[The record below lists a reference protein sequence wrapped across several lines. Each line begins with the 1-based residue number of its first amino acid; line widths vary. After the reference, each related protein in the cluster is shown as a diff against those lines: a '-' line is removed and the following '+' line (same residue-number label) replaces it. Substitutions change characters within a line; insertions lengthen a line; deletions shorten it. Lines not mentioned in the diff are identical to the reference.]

1 MNVPGA
7 PAGVVAGAGTNA
19 AATTGLVSPGWNAPR
34 GVRAAV
40 TTRDLPGHSPSPHES
55 FNLGSRCG
63 DRPEFVLANRAALVE
78 LLQLP
83 GEPVWLR
90 QVHGVEV
97 HTPHAAPP
105 AGLAHTDEPVADAA
119 YTREPG
125 VVCAVL
131 TADCLPLLVASDD
144 GREVA
149 AIHAGWRGL
158 AAGVIEATLRRFD
171 ATPAR
176 LRVWLGPAIGA
187 ASYEVGDEVRDAFVA
202 HDPAATQAFAPTRP
216 GHWLCDLYALARQRL
231 AAFGVVDVTGGG
243 FDTFTDA
250 SFYSHRRG
258 RPTGRFASLVWIEP
272 EAAVGA
278 EQPVEA
284 TARPADAASPL
295 VFPQLLGAAFAQLPP
310 RVRSLH
316 LAEGRRRYRGGAT
329 ITRGRGLL
337 SRLCGWATGLP
348 PALTDVPLE
357 VDISA
362 QPDGETWAR
371 QFGRYPMTSRMWPR
385 AGLLHERLGLVTFGF
400 ALAAENGV
408 LTWRVRSVRALGVP
422 LPAAWFGGVHARE
435 FEQDGR
441 YRFEVAAA
449 LPLAGQLV
457 HYAGWLDVD

>member
-1 MNVPGA
+1 MTTGA
-7 PAGVVAGAGTNA
+7 PVRGVIV
-19 AATTGLVSPGWNAPR
+19 PDWDAPR
-34 GVRAAV
+34 GVRAYV

-63 DRPEFVLANRAALVE
+63 DRPEFVLANRAALVD

-97 HTPHAAPP
+97 HVPHGAPP
-105 AGLAHTDEPVADAA
+105 AGLAHTEEPVADAS

-131 TADCLPLLVASDD
+131 TADCLPLVVASDD

-149 AIHAGWRGL
+149 VVHAGWRGL
-158 AAGVIEATLRRFD
+158 AAGAIEAALARFD
-171 ATPAR
+171 ARPSR

-202 HDPAATQAFAPTRP
+202 HDAAAAQTFVPTRP

-231 AAFGVVDVTGGG
+231 AAAGVTSVAGGG
-243 FDTFTDA
+243 FDTLTDER
-250 SFYSHRRG
+250 FYSHRRG
-258 RPTGRFASLVWIEP
+258 RPTGRFATLVFIEP
-272 EAAVGA
+272 
-278 EQPVEA
+278 A
-284 TARPADAASPL
+284 TSDAASPL
-295 VFPQLLGAAFAQLPP
+295 VFPRLAGPAFSQLPA

-316 LAEGRRRYRGGAT
+316 LAEGRRRYRGEAT
-329 ITRGRGLL
+329 ITRGTGLL

-348 PALTDVPLE
+348 PAMTDAPLE
-357 VDISA
+357 VEIDA
-362 QPDGETWAR
+362 QPSGETWTR
-371 QFGRYPMTSRMWPR
+371 QFGRYPMTSRLWEQ
-385 AGLLHERLGLVTFGF
+385 AGLLNERLGLVTFRF
-400 ALAAENGV
+400 ALGV
-408 LTWRVRSVRALGVP
+408 EDGALTWRVRAVRALGVP
-422 LPAAWFGGVHARE
+422 LPAAWFSGVWARE
-435 FEQDGR
+435 SEADGR

-449 LPLAGQLV
+449 LPFAGELV